1 MADNKQQVFEILM
14 NNLQTN
20 FLNVKFVLDFMKKS
34 QTFNELLSYTVKCI
48 SH

>member
-20 FLNVKFVLDFMKKS
+20 FLNVKFVLDFMKNHKRS
-34 QTFNELLSYTVKCI
+34 I
-48 SH
+48 SCLVIQ